1 MAMDDTTLT
10 VLTLVG
16 KGCKVILQSLERI
29 TAMKLLMLLTLTIA
43 LPGCAVI
50 DLVNMCTTTPEAC
63 TSGGNTEYIRVD
75 GKTYIVERS
84 TRQ

>member
-1 MAMDDTTLT
+1 MTRLLLILS
-10 VLTLVG
+10 LTL
-16 KGCKVILQSLERI
+16 
-29 TAMKLLMLLTLTIA
+29 A

-63 TSGGNTEYIRVD
+63 TNGGNTEYIRVD